1 MILSGYRAMWV
12 FVMFDLPV
20 RKPEER
26 RVASRFRKDLVSEG
40 FWMLQYSVYARP
52 CPSEENAEVHAQ
64 RVRAMVPSEGHVRIL
79 RLTDKQFGRMEVFIG
94 GTTRAPEEMPGQLE
108 IF

>member
-1 MILSGYRAMWV
+1 MISGYRAMWV
-12 FVMFDLPV
+12 FVLFDLPV
-20 RKPEER
+20 NTRHERK
-26 RVASRFRKDLVSEG
+26 VANKFRKDLKADG

-64 RVRAMVPSEGHVRIL
+64 RVRRLVPRKGHVRLL
-79 RLTDKQFGRMEVFIG
+79 RLTDRQFGRMEIFVGRIPQD
-94 GTTRAPEEMPGQLE
+94 PESQPPQLE